1 MNKARRSQR
10 KGTTTVEMAF
20 AAPILFLVV
29 FSTIEFWQINTYRNM
44 ATEAAYEAARYG
56 VLPGRTAEQ
65 IEQRALD
72 AMEKVGATDTFVNV
86 EPATIE
92 IDTEEVTVTVNVPV
106 ASNGWVVSKFFAP
119 QTIVRRS
126 TMVRELA
133 RFD

>member
-1 MNKARRSQR
+1 MNKLRRSQR
-10 KGTTTVEMAF
+10 RGTTTVEMAF

-29 FSTIEFWQINTYRNM
+29 FSTVEFWQINTYRNM
-44 ATEAAYEAARYG
+44 ATEAAYEAARLG
-56 VLPGRTAEQ
+56 VLPGVTAQQ
-65 IEQRALD
+65 IEDRALD
-72 AMEKVGATDTFVNV
+72 AMNKVGATGTFVTV

-106 ASNGWVVSKFFAP
+106 ADNGWIVSKFFAP
-119 QTIVRRS
+119 QHIVRSS